1 MSRIKHE
8 EMVPLADMVW
18 ASFKRDRAEI
28 EAENHTFTED
38 YLNDFKVMIEEVRD
52 LEQSDSLLVTQKA
65 VTGQLYLA
73 ADGMNKELKLFQ
85 IVLKNSGLDSDL
97 LSVLLKNIRKRN
109 IEAALVNIKSIG
121 QVVNANLALF
131 TSKGMKANFPGLLV
145 DKFAVLTDLSNQ
157 QTQLMKDRK
166 TLTDGN
172 EGTYAALNVYISEVS
187 GIGKTVYVGTV
198 KGDEYNIS
206 KMLKKLHSSKGTT
219 PPPTA

>member
-28 EAENHTFTED
+28 EAENQTFTED
-38 YLNDFKVMIEEVRD
+38 YLNNFKVMTDEVRD

-73 ADGMNKELKLFQ
+73 ADGMVKDLKLFQ
-85 IVLKNSGLDSDL
+85 IVLKNSGLDSTVV
-97 LSVLLKNIRKRN
+97 SVLLNNIRKRN
-109 IEAALVNIKSIG
+109 IEGALVNIKSIG
-121 QVVNANLALF
+121 QVVDANLALF
-131 TSKGMKANFPGLLV
+131 TAKGMKASFPAFLV

-172 EGTYAALNVYISEVS
+172 EGTYAALNVYISEVC
-187 GIGKTVYVGTV
+187 GIGKTIYVGTV
-198 KGDEYNIS
+198 KGDEYNVS
-206 KMLKKLHSSKGTT
+206 KMLKKLHSSKGAT
-219 PPPTA
+219 PTPTA

>member
-52 LEQSDSLLVTQKA
+52 LEQSDSLLVTQMA

-85 IVLKNSGLDSDL
+85 LVLKSSGLDSDL
-97 LSVLLKNIRKRN
+97 VSVLLKNIKKRN
-109 IEAALVNIKSIG
+109 IEGALMNIKSIG

-131 TSKGMKANFPGLLV
+131 TSKGMKADFPTLLA
-145 DKFAVLTDLSNQ
+145 DKFSVMTDLSNQ
-157 QTQLMKDRK
+157 QTQLMKDRR
-166 TLTDGN
+166 TLVDGN
-172 EGTYAALNVYISEVS
+172 EGTYAALSVYLSKVS
-187 GIGKTVYVGTV
+187 GIGKAVYAGTV
-198 KGDEYNIS
+198 KADEYTIS
-206 KMLKKLHSSKGTT
+206 KMLMKLHTSKGTP

>member
-52 LEQSDSLLVTQKA
+52 LEQSDSLLVTQMA

-85 IVLKNSGLDSDL
+85 LVLKSSGLDSDL
-97 LSVLLKNIRKRN
+97 VSVLLKT
-109 IEAALVNIKSIG
+109 LKSAI
-121 QVVNANLALF
+121 L
-131 TSKGMKANFPGLLV
+131 K
-145 DKFAVLTDLSNQ
+145 VL
-157 QTQLMKDRK
+157 
-166 TLTDGN
+166 
-172 EGTYAALNVYISEVS
+172 
-187 GIGKTVYVGTV
+187 
-198 KGDEYNIS
+198 
-206 KMLKKLHSSKGTT
+206 
-219 PPPTA
+219 

>member
-1 MSRIKHE
+1 MSIKHE

-38 YLNDFKVMIEEVRD
+38 YLNNFKVMIEEVRD

-97 LSVLLKNIRKRN
+97 LSVLLKNIKKRN
-109 IEAALVNIKSIG
+109 IEGALVNIKSIG
-121 QVVNANLALF
+121 QVVDANLALF

-172 EGTYAALNVYISEVS
+172 EGTYAALNVYLSEVS

-206 KMLKKLHSSKGTT
+206 KMLKKLHSSKGTP

>member
-1 MSRIKHE
+1 MSIKHE

-38 YLNDFKVMIEEVRD
+38 YLNNFKVMIEEVRD

-97 LSVLLKNIRKRN
+97 LSVLLKNIKKRN
-109 IEAALVNIKSIG
+109 IEGALVNIKSIG
-121 QVVNANLALF
+121 QVVDANLALF

-172 EGTYAALNVYISEVS
+172 EGTYAALNVYLSEVS